1 MMQKR
6 NLYSLLLI
14 SFILVFAFS
23 FANAQTVE
31 FESKTVARC
40 ETSVLNVSV
49 NTTGDVSAVEVVFEV
64 RSTNGG
70 AFFDALNVN
79 WDPGFGVLTN
89 RIVDVSGVDHVSPD
103 TVRIAAMLINT
114 GDACLPAGNT
124 VIAQVGFTT
133 SNVCSG
139 DITLD
144 AATFSCPNF
153 DVNTQFVD
161 CATTTVVPASVTP
174 GVVTIQNNPPTIDP
188 IADATIHWG
197 DTYVG
202 NAVGDDPDLT
212 IGSCENLTYSV
223 VSGPANLTVNAS
235 TGTINWPTTGP
246 DVGNHSVEIQVEDG
260 CGAVASTTFDI
271 CVQNDAPVITCP
283 ADTLIA
289 LGTQLVTNVTATD
302 ADSGPSPLQYSL
314 LDWTGPGSPSL
325 DPATGAFSWQTIF
338 DPSYKGV
345 FTATVV
351 VSDGANTDACSPNNA
366 DTCSFDVTVVN
377 FLITIE
383 KTHGTIQGQE
393 TTVDIFMQ
401 DHDFENYPMG
411 GFDFLIQYDPSALI
425 FQNAEQGQFLTDCG
439 WEYFTYRYGP
449 NGNCGP
455 GACPSGFLRIVAIA
469 ETNNGDVHPTCFT
482 NSDPAT
488 SNQLAVLH
496 FMVTNDRNFQCMY
509 IPIQFYWYD
518 CGDNTVS
525 SQDGNQLFISNHV
538 YNFED
543 TTGAYSIDI
552 ADPSADFPTAF
563 GANSTCDNTQ
573 PDTTKPQALRFID
586 FVNGG
591 VDIICADSIDA
602 RGDINLNGIANEI
615 ADAVLFSQYFV
626 YGPSVFTINL
636 QGQIAA
642 TDVNADGITLSVAD
656 LVYLTRVVTGD
667 ALPYPKVVTP
677 GQANYLYA
685 DNGVLSVKGD
695 VSIGAAS
702 VVVAGNATPELEASN
717 MELLYNYDGTNTR
730 ILVWSREANSF
741 SGDFLKINSHND
753 IVSIDMADSKG
764 NPVVAK
770 WVPDKFSL
778 LQNYPNPFNP
788 TTTISF
794 MLPQTNDFELSIF
807 NINGQKVASF
817 SGTHEA
823 GLVKIDWDA
832 SSVASGVYFYKL
844 NAGSYSATKKMVL
857 LK

>member
-1 MMQKR
+1 
-6 NLYSLLLI
+6 
-14 SFILVFAFS
+14 
-23 FANAQTVE
+23 
-31 FESKTVARC
+31 
-40 ETSVLNVSV
+40 
-49 NTTGDVSAVEVVFEV
+49 
-64 RSTNGG
+64 
-70 AFFDALNVN
+70 
-79 WDPGFGVLTN
+79 
-89 RIVDVSGVDHVSPD
+89 
-103 TVRIAAMLINT
+103 MLIDA
-114 GDACLPAGNT
+114 GDACLSAGNS
-124 VIAQVGFTT
+124 VIARVGFTT

-144 AATFSCPNF
+144 AATISCTNF
-153 DVNTQFVD
+153 DVSTQFVD
-161 CATTTVVPASVTP
+161 CATTSTIPASVTP
-174 GVVTIQNNPPTIDP
+174 GVVTVQNNPPAIDP

-202 NAVGDDPDLT
+202 NAVGSDPDE
-212 IGSCENLTYSV
+212 GNGCENLTYSV
-223 VSGPANLTVNAS
+223 VSGPAGLTVNAS
-235 TGTINWPTTGP
+235 TGTINWPTTGA
-246 DVGNHSVEIQVEDG
+246 DIGNHSVEIQVEDG
-260 CGAVASTTFDI
+260 CQAVASTTFDI

-289 LGTQLVTNVTATD
+289 LGTQIVTNVTGTD
-302 ADSGPSPLQYSL
+302 PDSGPSPLQYSL
-314 LDWTGPGSPSL
+314 LDWTGPGSPVL
-325 DPATGAFSWQTIF
+325 NPATGEFTWQTIF
-338 DPSYKGV
+338 DESYKGV

-366 DTCSFDVTVVN
+366 DTCSFDITVVN

-383 KTHGTIQGQE
+383 KTGEASKVYQGQ
-393 TTVDIFMQ
+393 VDSVTIYMQ
-401 DHDFENYPMG
+401 DNGFANYPMG
-411 GFDFLIQYDPSALI
+411 GFDFLIKYDASALI
-425 FQNAEQGQFLTDCG
+425 FQYANEGQFLKDCN

-449 NGNCGP
+449 NGNCGA
-455 GACPSGFLRIVAIA
+455 GACPSGFLRLVAIA

-482 NSDPAT
+482 NSDPST
-488 SNQLAVLH
+488 SNQLAVLY
-496 FMVTNDRNFQCMY
+496 FMVTSDLNFQCSY

-518 CGDNTVS
+518 CGDNTIS
-525 SQDGNQLFISNHV
+525 SQDGNELFLSNHI

-543 TTGAYSIDI
+543 TTLGSPYSYDI
-552 ADPSADFPTAF
+552 AADSAFPSAF
-563 GANSTCDNTQ
+563 GANSTCDTLIGDGK
-573 PDTTKPQALRFID
+573 PDPLRFID

-591 VDIICADSIDA
+591 VDIVCTENIDA
-602 RGDINLNGIANEI
+602 RGDINLNGIAYEV
-615 ADAVLFSQYFV
+615 ADAVLFSRFFV
-626 YGPSVFTINL
+626 YGQSVFTINL

-667 ALPYPKVVTP
+667 ALSYPKVVTP
-677 GQANYLYA
+677 GQANYLYT

-695 VSIGAAS
+695 VSIGAVS

-717 MELLYNYDGTNTR
+717 MELLYNYDGINTR
-730 ILVWSREANSF
+730 ILIWSREANSF

-794 MLPQTNDFELSIF
+794 MLPQTNDYELNIF

-823 GLVKIDWDA
+823 GLVKIEWDA